1 MLSWCPGTL
10 LVLPGRSKPGKNLR
24 AADTNIAVTLSTMSS
39 STAEQQQVNDLWA
52 DFCAVACAASAG
64 VHAALVVPHLH
75 ESVALAAAFAVAAA
89 ALGVAAL
96 GQAILASASA
106 DAAVAVLLLGVAVA
120 YGLSRT
126 TGLPVLAVPP
136 EPFDALGVATSCVEL
151 AAAGVALRLLV
162 RRSSS

>member
-1 MLSWCPGTL
+1 MLSWCPGRP

-24 AADTNIAVTLSTMSS
+24 VADTNIAVTLSTMSS

-64 VHAALVVPHLH
+64 VHAALVMPHLH
-75 ESVALAAAFAVAAA
+75 ESVALAAAFAVTAA
-89 ALGVAAL
+89 ALAVGAIS
-96 GQAILASASA
+96 QAILARASA
-106 DAAVAVLLLGVAVA
+106 DAAVAALLLGVAVA

-136 EPFDALGVATSCVEL
+136 EPFDALGVATSCLEL
-151 AAAGVALRLLV
+151 AAAGAALRLLV

>member
-1 MLSWCPGTL
+1 
-10 LVLPGRSKPGKNLR
+10 
-24 AADTNIAVTLSTMSS
+24 MSS

-75 ESVALAAAFAVAAA
+75 ESVALAAAFAFAAA
-89 ALGVAAL
+89 ALAVAAI